1 MATLSLEN
9 DWIEIIGS
17 TMEKGELVLIWQS
30 CDRSRTGT
38 MTVTKLLEIAPT
50 ACPF

>member
-9 DWIEIIGS
+9 NWIEIIGS
-17 TMEKGELVLIWQS
+17 TMKNGELVLIWRNS
-30 CDRSRTGT
+30 DRTKTGT